1 MAIPPE
7 LMASAS
13 EVTKLSKLSVY
24 RGGRPERA
32 ARRPRSRP
40 SSQILW
46 RGTHWC
52 VTNRGIE
59 SLDGRHFLDR
69 LRLTDKDAID
79 IAAGGGWD
87 HPDDFADAWRA
98 AAKIFREACLVG
110 SPVSRRGNARGHA
123 VWFCYEAASRSW
135 RWLSR
140 CCAGIWSALTRELP

>member
-1 MAIPPE
+1 MATPAE

-13 EVTKLSKLSVY
+13 EVTKLSKLSVC
-24 RGGRPERA
+24 RVGQPESSVWRHQ
-32 ARRPRSRP
+32 SGP
-40 SSQILW
+40 SSQISW

-59 SLDGRHFLDR
+59 SLDGCHFLDG
-69 LRLTDKDAID
+69 LKLTDKDVID

-98 AAKIFREACLVG
+98 AARIFREACPVG
-110 SPVSRRGNARGHA
+110 SPGSRRGNARGNA
-123 VWFCYEAASRSW
+123 VWFCYEVASRSW

-140 CCAGIWSALTRELP
+140 CCAGIWSALTRELR